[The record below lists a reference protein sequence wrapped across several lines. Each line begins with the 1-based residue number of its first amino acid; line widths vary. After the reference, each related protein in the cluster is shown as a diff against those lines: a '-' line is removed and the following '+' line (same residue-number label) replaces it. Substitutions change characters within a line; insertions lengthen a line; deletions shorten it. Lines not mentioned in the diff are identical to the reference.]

1 MAFGN
6 ITRTL
11 AIPRE
16 STATYTFHRFP
27 LCDAG
32 PPSITISHAGDGT
45 PSYSR
50 ATWHAANAQ
59 RSAFMSGDQ
68 TITDSRVKQGQMDH
82 ARRVADHCVRSWLN
96 VVEDGCT
103 DLAPCTPDKVH
114 EFLCA
119 IIESDGGRDM
129 YAEFR
134 AWAENPDNFRIA
146 GSRQTG
152 DLGKQ

>member
-59 RSAFMSGDQ
+59 RSAFMSGA
-68 TITDSRVKQGQMDH
+68 SC
-82 ARRVADHCVRSWLN
+82 ARSVVVIGRS
-96 VVEDGCT
+96 
-103 DLAPCTPDKVH
+103 A
-114 EFLCA
+114 A
-119 IIESDGGRDM
+119 IARCIIAGVMRSVPTETLTRSLPAEGHGRDET
-129 YAEFR
+129 ADR
-134 AWAENPDNFRIA
+134 
-146 GSRQTG
+146 
-152 DLGKQ
+152 